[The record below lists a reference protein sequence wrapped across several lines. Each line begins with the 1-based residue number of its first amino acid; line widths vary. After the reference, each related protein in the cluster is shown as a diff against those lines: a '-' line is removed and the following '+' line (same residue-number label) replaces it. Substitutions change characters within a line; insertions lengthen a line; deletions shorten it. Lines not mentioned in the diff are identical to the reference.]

1 MSPRLP
7 VDACNK
13 YYGIGLVVMKTRVRE
28 NGKARLYC
36 LQCGLNGNKRVL
48 QPSHAS
54 ICLCFVI
61 KAMENFQRC
70 GDAL

>member
-1 MSPRLP
+1 

-36 LQCGLNGNKRVL
+36 LQCGLNANKRVL
-48 QPSHAS
+48 QLATRM
-54 ICLCFVI
+54 
-61 KAMENFQRC
+61 KTNRQ
-70 GDAL
+70 